1 MFTIIFYKI
10 TEDIYRPFIMNITQI
25 RTSQATTFVHTST
38 HTQISSKL
46 HIITMTHTNNT
57 LKRQNNNK
65 CSSIIDINYG

>member
-1 MFTIIFYKI
+1 
-10 TEDIYRPFIMNITQI
+10 MNITQI
-25 RTSQATTFVHTST
+25 RTSQATKFVHTST

-46 HIITMTHTNNT
+46 HMITMTHTNNT